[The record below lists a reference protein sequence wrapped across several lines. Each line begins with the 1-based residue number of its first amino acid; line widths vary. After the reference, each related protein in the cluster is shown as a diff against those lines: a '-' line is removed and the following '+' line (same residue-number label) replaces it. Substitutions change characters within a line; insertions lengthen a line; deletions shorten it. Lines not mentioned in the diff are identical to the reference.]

1 MKFLFDENMPPSFC
15 GILQSLGY
23 DAIHVYDVQLNQTP
37 DSEIV
42 IYAEINKYTIITND
56 LDFSRIIAVGN
67 LSMPSVIT
75 FRMPQLN
82 KVIFNQIMSLNL
94 VDLSGPISDG
104 SLITIDDK
112 KIRIQALPIRKTI

>member
-1 MKFLFDENMPPSFC
+1 MKFLLDENMPPSFC
-15 GILQSLGY
+15 GILQNLGY

-94 VDLSGPISDG
+94 VDLSGPISEG